1 MTIQVLVQG
10 LVILEILGGIIPM
23 GVEVGMVEE
32 ETMEAVGMVEKETME
47 AVGMVE
53 AEEETM
59 VGITATATAMEITAT
74 GMVGITAT
82 ETNDIDFKILP
93 SEKYFL

>member
-1 MTIQVLVQG
+1 
-10 LVILEILGGIIPM
+10 
-23 GVEVGMVEE
+23 
-32 ETMEAVGMVEKETME
+32 
-47 AVGMVE
+47 
-53 AEEETM
+53 M

-82 ETNDIDFKILP
+82 EITATETNDIDFKILP